1 MCVLGQA
8 GRGRDR
14 ADGGAHLGGRQ
25 QDHHGQARAE
35 HQHPQEPLHRAPDNH
50 PGQSSNILCNVMF
63 TIWIFPGAH
72 TNCLR
77 EGNLSDQFGKEE
89 NPSC

>member
-50 PGQSSNILCNVMF
+50 PG
-63 TIWIFPGAH
+63 
-72 TNCLR
+72 
-77 EGNLSDQFGKEE
+77 
-89 NPSC
+89 PSQ